1 MTNQILIVAISLIL
15 GCACGVI
22 MHRSDFCL
30 AGAIRDFFLFG
41 NSPLFPSLILLITLN
56 MIFFE
61 LARLSGFVVYELP
74 SSLYGLPS
82 LTTLF
87 GGILFGIGMVLA
99 GGCVVGVLY
108 KAGAGSVS
116 AFVAIVGLLI
126 GSLLYVAI
134 HPYWVSMAQLTRLS
148 AVATVP
154 QLLGLNQ
161 TMTLFW
167 VVVALGFFLV
177 RRHRQNMLVRPS
189 FVKNYLQPWKAA
201 VLLALVSL
209 ISFATVGMP
218 LGITSSYSK
227 VGTFIAQYFAPT
239 WISAQEFLQVLGFAY
254 YSPIADT
261 ILRAGPGPYLDG
273 LSVVQF
279 PLIAG
284 IVLGSFGSCVQMKKF
299 SLHWNI
305 PVVQFLSAFSGGML
319 MGMASRMSP
328 ACNVWHLLGGIPLL
342 SLQSLLFFVG
352 LFPGAWIG
360 TRLLTR
366 LVVRVG

>member
-1 MTNQILIVAISLIL
+1 MTSQILIIAISLIL
-15 GCACGVI
+15 GCAGGVI

-41 NSPLFPSLILLITLN
+41 TSPLFPSLILLMTLN

-87 GGILFGIGMVLA
+87 GGMLFGIGMVLA
-99 GGCVVGVLY
+99 GGCVVSVLY
-108 KAGAGSVS
+108 RVGAGSLS
-116 AFVAIVGLLI
+116 AFVAIVGMLI
-126 GSLLYVAI
+126 GSLIYVAF
-134 HPYWVSMAQLTRLS
+134 HPYWVSVAQLTRFS
-148 AVATVP
+148 GAASVP

-161 TMTLFW
+161 TITLFGVA
-167 VVVALGFFLV
+167 VVLSFFLV
-177 RRHRQNMLVRPS
+177 RWHRQKMLVRSS
-189 FVKNYLQPWKAA
+189 FVANYLQPWKAA
-201 VLLALVSL
+201 VLLALVTF
-209 ISFATVGMP
+209 ISFATIGMP
-218 LGITSSYSK
+218 LGITTSYSK
-227 VGTFIAQYFAPT
+227 VGTFIAQLFVPA
-239 WISAQEFLQVLGFAY
+239 WISAQEFLQVRGFAY

-299 SLHWNI
+299 SLRWNI
-305 PVVQFLSAFSGGML
+305 PVVQLLSAFSGGMM

-342 SLQSLLFFVG
+342 SLQSLLFFAG

-366 LVVRVG
+366 FVVRV

>member
-1 MTNQILIVAISLIL
+1 MSSLVLIVMISLVL
-15 GCACGVI
+15 GLLSGLI

-41 NSPLFPSLILLITLN
+41 NSPLFPSLILLVTLN

-61 LARLSGFVVYELP
+61 LARLSGFVVVELP

-116 AFVAIVGLLI
+116 ALVAIVGLVI
-126 GSLLYVAI
+126 GSLMYVAI
-134 HPYWVSMAQLTRLS
+134 HPYWVAMARLTRLS

-154 QLLGLNQ
+154 QLLGLDQ
-161 TMTLFW
+161 TMTLFG
-167 VVVALGFFLV
+167 VVVTLGIFLAHW
-177 RRHRQNMLVRPS
+177 RRRNMILRPS
-189 FVKNYLQPWKAA
+189 YVANYLQPWKSA
-201 VLLALVSL
+201 VLLALVTL

-218 LGITSSYSK
+218 LGITTSYSK
-227 VGTFIAQYFAPT
+227 AGTYVAQLFAPA
-239 WISAQEFLQVLGFAY
+239 WISAQEFLQVRGFAY
-254 YSPIADT
+254 YSPLADT
-261 ILRAGPGPYLDG
+261 VLQAGPGPYLDG

-284 IVLGSFGSCVQMKKF
+284 IVLGSFGSCLGMKKF
-299 SLHWNI
+299 SFRWNI
-305 PVVQFLSAFSGGML
+305 PVVQFFSAFGGGVM

-328 ACNVWHLLGGIPLL
+328 ACNVWHLLGGLPLL

-366 LVVRVG
+366 FVVRVG